1 MAISALRERVMQPAK
16 VAQRAIVRVLRLP
29 PARRT
34 AAAIDLTLHAGA
46 GMSIS
51 AAHARSDGQGSRPR
65 AEAEDR
71 GRGSAA
77 AGFGARAGGRGAATG
92 RARETIALA
101 AKRRRARG
109 IVRRGRG
116 DHATRS
122 GATGIETPAGMR
134 ATPDSLP
141 ELRVGGKAGIVIHR
155 YPRAAGRDRVRSPWS
170 PWGTDP
176 I

>member
-1 MAISALRERVMQPAK
+1 MV
-16 VAQRAIVRVLRLP
+16 
-29 PARRT
+29 ARRAGVCASAFHPRA
-34 AAAIDLTLHAGA
+34 AAAIDLLLHAAARVVDLDLCRTRA
-46 GMSIS
+46 GRQVGIKTPRGGGRLR
-51 AAHARSDGQGSRPR
+51 AGIGRRGTRRAR
-65 AEAEDR
+65 R
-71 GRGSAA
+71 GRS
-77 AGFGARAGGRGAATG
+77 AATG

-155 YPRAAGRDRVRSPWS
+155 YPRAAGRD
-170 PWGTDP
+170 
-176 I
+176 